1 MRALTMPLEE
11 LAEFE
16 EIKKEQKK
24 GKGALQVSGCVR
36 SQKTHLVYALSG
48 GAGRRVIVCASESKA
63 RQMYEEYRFLD
74 SDVRFY
80 PSKDFLF

>member
-24 GKGALQVSGCVR
+24 GKGVLQVSGCVR

-48 GAGRRVIVCASESKA
+48 EAGRRVIVCASESKA
-63 RQMYEEYRFLD
+63 RRI
-74 SDVRFY
+74 SAAR
-80 PSKDFLF
+80 S